1 LLRNFHHLRPVEI
14 MKGSCNTTYP
24 LYVIRAVHYLDGTT
38 VKILVFTFYVLSL
51 YYQWGHSLSRRG
63 RRWSCM
69 TKKNPLT
76 FVKGL
81 LVFKGEGFYPS
92 TTLYLVP
99 NKLIFLMLS
108 MVKDC
113 GFTLLSWGCLELSDF
128 LTSKD

>member
-1 LLRNFHHLRPVEI
+1 MWYPI
-14 MKGSCNTTYP
+14 CNTGRSFFPDGFLSPCMTM
-24 LYVIRAVHYLDGTT
+24 VGAVHYSDGTEM
-38 VKILVFTFYVLSL
+38 VC
-51 YYQWGHSLSRRG
+51 G
-63 RRWSCM
+63 RY
-69 TKKNPLT
+69 KKNPLT

-81 LVFKGEGFYPS
+81 SVFKGEGFYPS